1 MPQDDYDDLFLD
13 DEGSESGLPKKLRAK
28 IDELSSKLKELSEEN
43 ASLKASQRKSN
54 LNQIL
59 QDNGFSPKVANFMP
73 TDLELTEDAIKA
85 WLDENGD
92 IFSGARLGSSDQ
104 DEVRTSA
111 PPSAPEGMTR
121 MNMAE
126 IGPESSI
133 TVPADLESR
142 IAGAKTMDELMAVL
156 RSA

>member
-1 MPQDDYDDLFLD
+1 MAQDDLDFLLD
-13 DEGSESGLPKKLRAK
+13 DDVEEGSLPKKLRNK

-43 ASLKASQRKSN
+43 ATLKASQRKAN

-73 TDLELTEDAIKA
+73 TDLELSADAIKA

-92 IFSGARLGSSDQ
+92 VFSGARLSDVDTDTRQ
-104 DEVRTSA
+104 TSA
-111 PPSAPEGMTR
+111 PPTAPESQVR
-121 MNMAE
+121 MEMAE
-126 IGPESSI
+126 IGPESTI
-133 TVPADLESR
+133 TVPADLEAR
-142 IAGAKTMDELMAVL
+142 ISGAKTMDELMAVL

>member
-1 MPQDDYDDLFLD
+1 MAHDDLDDLFD
-13 DEGSESGLPKKLRAK
+13 TEESESALPKKLRAK

-43 ASLKASQRKSN
+43 ASLKEGQRKAN

-73 TDLELTEDAIKA
+73 TDLELSEEAIKS

-92 IFSGARLGSSDQ
+92 VFSGARLSQ
-104 DEVRTSA
+104 PAHEEQTTA
-111 PPSAPEGMTR
+111 PPSKPEAQVR
-121 MNMAE
+121 MDMAE
-126 IGPESSI
+126 IGPESTI
-133 TVPADLESR
+133 TVPADLEARMNS
-142 IAGAKTMDELMAVL
+142 AKTMDELMAVL

>member
-1 MPQDDYDDLFLD
+1 MAYDGLD
-13 DEGSESGLPKKLRAK
+13 DILDLEDEESALPKKLRAK

-43 ASLKASQRKSN
+43 ASLKESTRKAN

-73 TDLELTEDAIKA
+73 SDLELTEEAIKT

-92 IFSGARLGSSDQ
+92 VFSGARLGQ
-104 DEVRTSA
+104 PAQEAQTTA
-111 PPSAPEGMTR
+111 PPSAPESQVR
-121 MNMAE
+121 MEMAE
-126 IGPESSI
+126 IGPESTI
-133 TVPADLESR
+133 TVPADLEAR
-142 IAGAKTMDELMAVL
+142 IASAKTMDDLMAVL

>member
-1 MPQDDYDDLFLD
+1 MAQDDLD
-13 DEGSESGLPKKLRAK
+13 YLLDEEESESGLPKKLRAK

-43 ASLKASQRKSN
+43 AALKTSQRKAD

-73 TDLELTEDAIKA
+73 TDLELNADAIKA

-92 IFSGARLGSSDQ
+92 VFSGARLSDDPGTRQ
-104 DEVRTSA
+104 TSA
-111 PPSAPEGMTR
+111 PPTAPAAQVR
-121 MNMAE
+121 MEQAE
-126 IGPESSI
+126 IGPESTI
-133 TVPADLESR
+133 TVPADLEARMNS
-142 IAGAKTMDELMAVL
+142 ATTMDELLAVL

>member
-1 MPQDDYDDLFLD
+1 MAQDDLDFLLD
-13 DEGSESGLPKKLRAK
+13 DDAEETSLPKKLRSK

-43 ASLKASQRKSN
+43 ASLKASQRKAN

-73 TDLELTEDAIKA
+73 TDLELTEDAIKS

-92 IFSGARLGSSDQ
+92 VFSGARLS
-104 DEVRTSA
+104 EVDTETRQTSA
-111 PPSAPEGMTR
+111 PPTAPESQVR
-121 MNMAE
+121 MEMAE
-126 IGPESSI
+126 IGPESTI
-133 TVPADLESR
+133 TVPADLEAR
-142 IAGAKTMDELMAVL
+142 ISGAKTMDELLAVL